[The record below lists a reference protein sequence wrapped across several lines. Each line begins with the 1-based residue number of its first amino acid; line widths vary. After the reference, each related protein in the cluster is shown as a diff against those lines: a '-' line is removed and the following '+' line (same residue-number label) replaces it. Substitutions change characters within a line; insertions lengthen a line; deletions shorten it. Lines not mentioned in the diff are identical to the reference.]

1 MQFSTYFH
9 SRLVNVGRKV
19 DRSKGRSILY
29 GKLVLI
35 VSQLL
40 LTAEK
45 SQNNGFERLTKELT
59 EVHAIRELLRQIFQT
74 AQDLSLLL
82 ARTAQISSPPKFV
95 FQQPVRVRYFFRKTF
110 WDCLSNRAIAIK
122 IRSVEEIARHTLDCV
137 RELSY

>member
-1 MQFSTYFH
+1 MVSAICDDKKEKTRFSH

-59 EVHAIRELLRQIFQT
+59 EVHAIRELLVRSSKWRKIYPCSWLGLLRFHHHQNSFFCNRGESDFFVVKRSGIVYRI
-74 AQDLSLLL
+74 AQS
-82 ARTAQISSPPKFV
+82 
-95 FQQPVRVRYFFRKTF
+95 
-110 WDCLSNRAIAIK
+110 
-122 IRSVEEIARHTLDCV
+122 RSKSVQ
-137 RELSY
+137 